1 MRFSMDVLGLIATS
15 KRIRL
20 PANAGEIES
29 MPIYV
34 YEVVQDDSDEN
45 AVPTGEPETFEI
57 LQSMKDEPLQFH
69 PTTGQRIRRVI
80 GSVNVAGLWSDMK
93 TAARLSDKNLADKGF
108 TKYVKA
114 GDGKY
119 EKRTGKGPDV
129 ISRD

>member
-1 MRFSMDVLGLIATS
+1 
-15 KRIRL
+15 
-20 PANAGEIES
+20 

-34 YEVVQDDSDEN
+34 YEVIEEASSEN
-45 AVPTGEPETFEI
+45 EGVPKEPETFEI
-57 LQSMKDEPLQFH
+57 LQGIRDEPLEKH

-80 GSVNVAGLWSDMK
+80 GNVNVAGLWSDMK
-93 TAARLSDKNLADKGF
+93 TASRLSDKNLADKGF

-119 EKRTGKGPDV
+119 EKKTGKGPNV